1 MMIFLDLLRRSEM
14 REWGDGGWGD
24 GEMGCVDNATNRT
37 KGKTK
42 GKEREG
48 QRAKGGRDKGRK
60 AGGMKQHVECFS
72 GKVLANCFY
81 LVNLRKKVL
90 YDHRSIKNE
99 HHG

>member
-1 MMIFLDLLRRSEM
+1 MMIFWNLLRRSEM
-14 REWGDGGWGD
+14 REWGDG
-24 GEMGCVDNATNRT
+24 EMGRWVALTT
-37 KGKTK
+37 QQT
-42 GKEREG
+42 ERRER